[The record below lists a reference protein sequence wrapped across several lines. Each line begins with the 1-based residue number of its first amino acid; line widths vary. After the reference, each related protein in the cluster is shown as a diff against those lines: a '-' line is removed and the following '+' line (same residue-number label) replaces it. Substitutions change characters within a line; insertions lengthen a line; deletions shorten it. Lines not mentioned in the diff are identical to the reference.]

1 LIQIIFLITIGV
13 LKMKASKTVAPVAP
27 VEPALS
33 ALGQQAKAMLG
44 EPIPANPVLTVSK
57 DEGILISALAGLKQ
71 TSNKKNQELC
81 DKLYS
86 NGKRSHHFVGKSEK
100 DKSLLAFRDKVC
112 GFIVDGL
119 DDDSK
124 KLIRSNPESLSK
136 VQIATRKVLIEDA
149 VDNTYNNIKKAMLS
163 LETAK
168 ASGNTGGKKKP
179 ATQMVMA
186 LREILAAMNRL
197 SEETTNPYASIA
209 DDIKALKALNIHKY
223 VKDTK

>member
-1 LIQIIFLITIGV
+1 MT
-13 LKMKASKTVAPVAP
+13 ASKKPVAP
-27 VEPALS
+27 VVPPVALS

-57 DEGILISALAGLKQ
+57 DEGILISAFAGLKQ
-71 TSNKKNQELC
+71 TTNNKNRELC
-81 DKLYS
+81 DMLYS

-112 GFIVDGL
+112 GFIIEGL
-119 DDDSK
+119 DDESK

-136 VQIATRKVLIEDA
+136 VQNATRKVLIEDA
-149 VDNTYNNIKKAMLS
+149 VDNTYNNLKKAMES
-163 LETAK
+163 LESAK
-168 ASGNTGGKKKP
+168 ASGVTGKKKP

-186 LREILAAMNRL
+186 LREILSAMNRL

-209 DDIKALKALNIHKY
+209 DDIKTLKALNIHKY
-223 VKDTK
+223 VKDPK